1 MRLGLDIY
9 GGDFAPECTIL
20 GAIEAR
26 KEISEEIDIVLFG
39 DRKMIMKRVEAEG
52 VDPYLFNYVHTEEF
66 IEMGENPT
74 RAIKSKPNS
83 TIALGFSLLKKGEID
98 VFASAGNSGAMMVGA
113 MFTVRATEGVIRP
126 SITSAIPRPDGSMNI
141 ILDVGINLDCKPDVL
156 YQFGILGSVYAQ
168 KVFGISNPRVGLLNI
183 GEEEKK
189 GNTTVQ
195 AAHSLMK
202 DSIDFNFVGNV
213 EGRDIFSPEVDV
225 IVCDGFTGNV
235 MLKEAEAFYA
245 LIKKEGI
252 DNEFFNRMNYE
263 KYGGTPILGVNGNVI
278 IGHGISSPEA
288 IKNMLKLSLEVAQA
302 KLSENIKIAFQ

>member
-1 MRLGLDIY
+1 M
-9 GGDFAPECTIL
+9 
-20 GAIEAR
+20 
-26 KEISEEIDIVLFG
+26 
-39 DRKMIMKRVEAEG
+39 
-52 VDPYLFNYVHTEEF
+52 
-66 IEMGENPT
+66 
-74 RAIKSKPNS
+74 
-83 TIALGFSLLKKGEID
+83 
-98 VFASAGNSGAMMVGA
+98 
-113 MFTVRATEGVIRP
+113 
-126 SITSAIPRPDGSMNI
+126 
-141 ILDVGINLDCKPDVL
+141 GINLDCKPDVL